1 MSQNK
6 SKKYSNKRQRNSAN
20 KWMPILI
27 GLGGMLLIGLAFLAL
42 RDKSSPGGAIEVTG
56 GPSLKADKEEVDL
69 GDVKLGKTVEVSFQL
84 TNVGDEML
92 QFDKEPYIEVI
103 EGC

>member
-6 SKKYSNKRQRNSAN
+6 TKRYSKKREQQK
-20 KWMPILI
+20 KPWLPIIVALA
-27 GLGGMLLIGLAFLAL
+27 GVALLGLAFWGL
-42 RDKSSPGGAIEVTG
+42 RGNPASNANIEVTG
-56 GPSLKADKEEVDL
+56 APSLKADREKVDL

-84 TNVGDEML
+84 TNVGDQALRFTEA
-92 QFDKEPYIEVI
+92 PYIEVV

>member
-6 SKKYSNKRQRNSAN
+6 SKKYSKKRQRQNRR
-20 KWMPILI
+20 WLPILI
-27 GLGGMLLIGLAFLAL
+27 VLGGLLLVALAFLAL
-42 RDKSSPGGAIEVTG
+42 RDKPAPGAAIEVTG
-56 GPSLKADKEEVDL
+56 APSLKVDKEEVDL

-84 TNVGDEML
+84 TNVGDETL
-92 QFDKEPYIEVI
+92 QFDKEPYIEVV